1 MPLKERKFSLVAV
14 VAAFLVLE
22 ATAAEDAAVGID
34 IEQQPLPGAL
44 LEFSEQTG
52 LQLAYV
58 ASLANG
64 KISPGTQG
72 RTAPEAALSDILDGT
87 ALEYQF
93 VNEDTVAIGAGRT
106 RRQGESKRKGNRSAP
121 APILLVQP
129 EQRAGQSEADD
140 GEDSPEEDQAGEQDN
155 EGDPLELGVQT
166 VTGSR
171 LSRTSEQISN
181 QVIVLSNEDLRN
193 SGAPTLEQALRQLPQ
208 NINGTTEFGGAG
220 LYATSFSE
228 RLLGT
233 ANINGSSTINLRG
246 LGESATLVLIDGK
259 RAGDSGLLGGFT
271 DISEIPV
278 SIVERVEIQLDGASA
293 IYGSDAIGGVVNII
307 LKKEYDLVRVTLRR
321 TARTRGGLTEDNAAV
336 TAGAAWGTGDVMFSG
351 DVYKAS
357 DQDIGMTDLLG
368 LGIQLYGYPG
378 NVRGG
383 PRGSPTYPREISPS
397 LTRAA
402 RDAGVI
408 GPDETVTRVLVP
420 TGQDGVNLTAGD
432 FLDSANT
439 FRVDDGLG
447 GGDISITPG
456 SDRHTFRVAANQR
469 LGDWLDM
476 SAGISYAGRKTSSNG
491 GPAGGNVTLNV
502 AAENPYNPFGRDVN
516 VDLSLLDFG
525 TRRGTGN
532 RESWTLD
539 LDFSGT
545 VGGKWDWDLR
555 SRWASRKSAAKTTNY
570 VNVAALNEL
579 VDETRTDPSSALN
592 VFGNSFLTDAS
603 NASVLGGA
611 DFYHPFQRSDTSNE
625 LASSELVVRRDLLSL
640 PAGEIRAVFG
650 AEWRRSSV
658 DVDYGNTYSRI
669 IRISSPVGLAPVTS
683 GFAEKGTRTLRAG
696 FAEFFV
702 PIVSKSNASPGVRD
716 LNLTL
721 SGRHESADG
730 SSSSGTESN
739 SRYQSNVWSVGLAYR
754 PIEAVKLRVNRSTS
768 YRAPDV
774 AYALLSPVASP
785 GFILDFR
792 IGGFGFT
799 SITNIA
805 GGTPDLKPE
814 ESTSITAGMEL
825 SLLNGLTVSVDY
837 HDTLFENRI
846 AALNTLGG
854 LFLLDAGF
862 DTFHF
867 QYTLDEDGRVTTF
880 DSRPI
885 NIAYVDTRGLDY
897 RLDYRFEISGNSFGL
912 SANVA
917 VTREHFEDIN
927 TYDAQPAEDLVGARI
942 PEYRYRASL
951 FWERPGWRLALS
963 ARTSSGVRYS
973 YVDGIAPPPD
983 PDIQRIHVKTDPA
996 TVVDFRGTLSIS
1008 EIWSAAPAPMQDL
1021 QLAFG
1026 LNNIFKSFTKT
1037 ELDPRP
1043 FDGHLGIPR
1052 NTNSARG
1059 QTYYLEISKEF

>member
-1 MPLKERKFSLVAV
+1 MNAICKTRNANALPVLMLAV
-14 VAAFLVLE
+14 LAF
-22 ATAAEDAAVGID
+22 ATAGAKAQSDEVLTLD
-34 IEQQPLPGAL
+34 IEPQAAGSALVKLAESSGAQIVLSGGGRSKVEVEGLQGEYRLEEALAAL
-44 LEFSEQTG
+44 LTDTG
-52 LQLAYV
+52 LSYEFTSENVVVVQELEQA
-58 ASLANG
+58 AE
-64 KISPGTQG
+64 
-72 RTAPEAALSDILDGT
+72 PEAD
-87 ALEYQF
+87 
-93 VNEDTVAIGAGRT
+93 NE
-106 RRQGESKRKGNRSAP
+106 SSA
-121 APILLVQP
+121 
-129 EQRAGQSEADD
+129 EDD
-140 GEDSPEEDQAGEQDN
+140 GEPMELPE
-155 EGDPLELGVQT
+155 QT

-171 LSRTSEQISN
+171 LSRTSEQISA

-228 RLLGT
+228 HLLGT

-246 LGESATLVLIDGK
+246 LGESATLVLINGK

-321 TARTRGGLTEDNAAV
+321 TARTHGGLTEDNAAV

-383 PRGSPTYPREISPS
+383 PRGSTTYPREISPS
-397 LTRAA
+397 LTQAA

-408 GPDETVTRVLVP
+408 GPDERVTRVQIP

-439 FRVDDGLG
+439 FRIDDGLG

-539 LDFSGT
+539 LDLSGM
-545 VGGKWDWDLR
+545 VGGQWDWDLR
-555 SRWASRKSAAKTTNY
+555 SRWARRKSAAKTFNY

-640 PAGEIRAVFG
+640 PAGEIRAAFG
-650 AEWRRSSV
+650 AEWRRYSV

-669 IRISSPVGLAPVTS
+669 IRISSPVGLNPVTT
-683 GFAEKGTRTLRAG
+683 GFSEKGTRTLRAG

-702 PIVSKSNASPGVRD
+702 PIVSKNNAPPGVHD

-730 SSSSGTESN
+730 SSSSGTEAN

-768 YRAPDV
+768 SRAPDV
-774 AYALLSPVASP
+774 AYALLSTVASP
-785 GFILDFR
+785 GFLLDFR
-792 IGGFGFT
+792 TGGFGFT
-799 SITNIA
+799 FLTNVA
-805 GGTPDLKPE
+805 GGNPDLKPE
-814 ESTSITAGMEL
+814 ESTSFTAGMEL

-837 HDTLFENRI
+837 HDTRFENRI
-846 AALNTLGG
+846 AALNVFGA
-854 LFLLDAGF
+854 FLLADAGY
-862 DTFHF
+862 DIFHF
-867 QYTLDEDGRVTTF
+867 QYTLDEDGRVTSF

-917 VTREHFEDIN
+917 VTSEHFEDIN
-927 TYDAQPAEDLVGARI
+927 TFDAEQAEDLVGVRI
-942 PEYRYRASL
+942 PESRYRASL

-963 ARTSSGVRYS
+963 ARTQAGVRYS
-973 YVDGIAPPPD
+973 YVSGIAPPPD

-1043 FDGHLGIPR
+1043 YDGHLGIPR